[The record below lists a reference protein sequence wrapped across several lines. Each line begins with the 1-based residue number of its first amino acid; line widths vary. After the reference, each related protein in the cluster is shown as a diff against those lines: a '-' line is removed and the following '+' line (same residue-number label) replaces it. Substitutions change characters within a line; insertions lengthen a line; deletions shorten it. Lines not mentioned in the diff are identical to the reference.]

1 MKSID
6 MEKIEELKKRQNS
19 KLYKNWKMNKT
30 ENWKNWVRDGSK
42 LDKIV
47 DKTENWTK
55 LWTKLI
61 IGKNCGQN

>member
-1 MKSID
+1 
-6 MEKIEELKKRQNS
+6 MEKIEELKKDKIHNS
-19 KLYKNWKMNKT
+19 KLYKNWKMNKI

>member
-1 MKSID
+1 
-6 MEKIEELKKRQNS
+6 
-19 KLYKNWKMNKT
+19 MNKI
-30 ENWKNWVRDGSK
+30 ENWKNRVRDGSK